1 MYYFCTKLER
11 NNFAYRLDD
20 TTNTATVTVT
30 IQVTDLLD
38 ETPAIRKKLK
48 SY

>member
-1 MYYFCTKLER
+1 MYYFCTKPER